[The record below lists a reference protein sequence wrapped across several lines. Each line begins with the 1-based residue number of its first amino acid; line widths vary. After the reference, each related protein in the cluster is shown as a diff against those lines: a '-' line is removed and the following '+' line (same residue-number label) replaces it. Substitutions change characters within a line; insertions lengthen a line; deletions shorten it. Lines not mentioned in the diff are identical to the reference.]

1 MKQCYIAMEKVVII
15 FLHLRWFSLFSNGYM
30 YTSLKS
36 SNAYWSSIS
45 NEMLIYLC
53 NNAAKSLKN
62 EVIDIYLQNIYVEFW
77 N

>member
-1 MKQCYIAMEKVVII
+1 MLI
-15 FLHLRWFSLFSNGYM
+15 
-30 YTSLKS
+30 
-36 SNAYWSSIS
+36 YWSSIS